1 MRNPTSGIRRINLTD
16 DDLRAIVKKAYLEGH
31 ADGVI
36 QRTAKTGEQCWLDSS
51 TSRMTDTFL
60 S

>member
-1 MRNPTSGIRRINLTD
+1 MQTKTSGIRRVNLTD

-36 QRTAKTGEQCWLDSS
+36 QRTAKTGEECWLDSS
-51 TSRMTDTFL
+51 TSRKLDAYL
-60 S
+60 A